1 MRLRR
6 GLTSAALVLVAFSAA
21 PAAEAAEPAVVVPT
35 CAAVVEG
42 AAGAEVMV
50 LPQALVEPV
59 ATAVQGVVGLPG
71 VAEAFRA
78 EWSAAPP
85 ISVGRIGEGHLSGG
99 RIADA
104 AIARLAET
112 PAVRA
117 VLGGLAPVVHATLSP
132 VCGIVT
138 HVEIPDLPRLPLG
151 PAPMPPQPAEP
162 PPPPA
167 APPSQSPEPPAV
179 ADQVEAGAVPRAE
192 QRAPQEWPWAEG
204 RRVVGDLEPGSGEPE
219 MSAARTELTASRT
232 SSVADEGPLW
242 LFSPCRCCWPSRL
255 ATGCAT
261 GVDETRE

>member
-1 MRLRR
+1 MGLRR
-6 GLTSAALVLVAFSAA
+6 HLTSGALVLAAFSAT
-21 PAAEAAEPAVVVPT
+21 PAAEAAEPAVVLPT

-42 AAGAEVMV
+42 APGTEVMV

-85 ISVGRIGEGHLSGG
+85 ISVGRIGEGYLSGG

-104 AIARLAET
+104 VIARLAEI
-112 PAVRA
+112 PAARA

-138 HVEIPDLPRLPLG
+138 HVELPDLPRLPLG
-151 PAPMPPQPAEP
+151 PPPMPPQPAEP

-167 APPSQSPEPPAV
+167 APPSQTPKPLAGDEMG
-179 ADQVEAGAVPRAE
+179 AGAVPRAE
-192 QRAPQEWPWAEG
+192 QRAPQEWPWAAG

-219 MSAARTELTASRT
+219 MSAARTELTASRAD
-232 SSVADEGPLW
+232 SAADERPLW
-242 LFSPCRCCWPSRL
+242 LFFAAVVLL
-255 ATGCAT
+255 AIAVGSW
-261 GVDETRE
+261 TRYRGGRG